1 MSPFVQLLGW
11 SVLHALW
18 EVCLL
23 GAVAAGAG
31 RLLRGRLRHGLDLL
45 VLGLCVGVPVLTAWH
60 FQHPSLAAPAFMPG
74 GLEGLEARVAVA
86 LPAPGPLAGPFWG
99 RLQAALQA
107 HLPLVAAL
115 WGLGAGLM
123 ALRLAG
129 GYAFGVHRKRQ
140 GVEAPAPWQDVLD
153 GLAGRMGLSRR
164 IRLLGTTWGL
174 TPMVVGLWKP
184 VVLLPLVLISHLP
197 PDHLEA
203 LLAHELAHV
212 RRLDP
217 LVNFFQGL
225 VEVLLFFHPVVWWL
239 SARIRA
245 DREGLADAL
254 AARNLGE
261 PRRLALALDALDDLQ
276 SALHPHPFPALAAGG
291 GPLLTRI
298 QRLLSPRPAAGSP
311 WGLLSLVLVPCA
323 ALALRAAQP
332 SPSPIP
338 APPAALA
345 QLDALAARE
354 GLDPQLLRSMAW
366 AESGFDPAARSPRGA
381 MGLLQVMPATALK
394 YGARNLNDPAQVLA
408 AGARYLRTLLD
419 HYHGDVR
426 KAVAAYNCGEQAL
439 DAGRMT
445 DEAARYRALV
455 MQVLSAKAVR
465 PEAPLAE
472 GEVQGVLRRLGK
484 GRLLV
489 QLRARVRGT
498 LEMTFRSGSEGRA
511 LGTLRVGGR
520 TSDGSP
526 ASTSWQEIRPRI
538 ALGIPASGT
547 ALTIIGADPD
557 LGWRG
562 EARVPLEGA
571 WAGFRFQMGRPGK

>member
-18 EVCLL
+18 EVCVL
-23 GAVAAGAG
+23 GAAAAGAG

-45 VLGLCVGVPVLTAWH
+45 ILGLCVVAPVLTAWH
-60 FQHPSLAAPAFMPG
+60 FQHPSLPMVAFTPG
-74 GLEGLEARVAVA
+74 GLEGLQAAVAV
-86 LPAPGPLAGPFWG
+86 PAPGSLAGPSWG

-115 WGLGAGLM
+115 WGLGAGFM

-129 GYAFGVHRKRQ
+129 GYAFGMHRKRQ

-153 GLAGRMGLSRR
+153 DLSGRMGLPRR
-164 IRLLGTTWGL
+164 IPLLGTTWGL
-174 TPMVVGLWKP
+174 TPMVVGLWRP

-217 LVNFFQGL
+217 LLHLLQGL
-225 VEVLLFFHPVVWWL
+225 AEVLLFFHPVAWWL
-239 SARIRA
+239 SGRIRA
-245 DREGLADAL
+245 DREELADAL
-254 AARNLGE
+254 AVRNLGE

-276 SALHPHPFPALAAGG
+276 SALPPHPFPALAAGG

-298 QRLLSPRPAAGSP
+298 QRLMSPRPASGSP

-332 SPSPIP
+332 SPTPIP
-338 APPAALA
+338 APPATLA
-345 QLDALAARE
+345 QLDALSVRE

-394 YGARNLNDPAQVLA
+394 YGATNLDDPAQVLA
-408 AGARYLRTLLD
+408 AGARYLRALLD
-419 HYHGDVR
+419 HYHGNVR
-426 KAVAAYNCGEQAL
+426 KAVAAYNCGEQAM

-445 DEAARYRALV
+445 GEAARYRALV
-455 MQVLSAKAVR
+455 MQVFSAKAVQ

-472 GEVQGVLRRLGK
+472 GEVQGVLRRLGN
-484 GRLLV
+484 GRILV
-489 QLRARVRGT
+489 QLRARVRDG
-498 LEMTFRSGSEGRA
+498 LDMTFRSGHAGRA
-511 LGTLRVGGR
+511 LGTLRVGSR
-520 TSDGSP
+520 TSGGS
-526 ASTSWQEIRPRI
+526 STSTAWQEIRPRI
-538 ALGIPASGT
+538 ALAAPASGT
-547 ALTIIGADPD
+547 ALAIIGVDPG

-571 WAGFRFQMGRPGK
+571 WAGFQFQMTRSGK

>member
-23 GAVAAGAG
+23 GAVAAGVG
-31 RLLRGRLRHGLDLL
+31 RLLQGRLRHGLDLL
-45 VLGLCVGVPVLTAWH
+45 VLGLCVGAPVLTAWH
-60 FQHPSLAAPAFMPG
+60 FQHPSLPAIAFAPG
-74 GLEGLEARVAVA
+74 GLDGLEATVASG
-86 LPAPGPLAGPFWG
+86 LSGPGPVAESFWG
-99 RLQAALQA
+99 HWQTSLQA

-123 ALRLAG
+123 ALRWAG
-129 GYAFGVHRKRQ
+129 GYAFGGYQRRRGLEV
-140 GVEAPAPWQDVLD
+140 PAPWQSVVD
-153 GLAGRMGLSRR
+153 GLAGRMGLPRK
-164 IRLLGTTWGL
+164 IRLLGTTWAM
-174 TPMVVGLWKP
+174 TPMVVGLWRP

-217 LVNFFQGL
+217 LLNFFQGL
-225 VEVLLFFHPVVWWL
+225 AEVLLFFHPVAWWL
-239 SARIRA
+239 SVRIRA
-245 DREGLADAL
+245 DREELADAL
-254 AARNLGE
+254 AAQNLGE

-276 SALHPHPFPALAAGG
+276 TAFPPHPFPALAAGG
-291 GPLLTRI
+291 GHLLTRI

-311 WGLLSLVLVPCA
+311 WGLLSLALIPCA
-323 ALALRAAQP
+323 ALALRVALP
-332 SPSPIP
+332 SPAPIP

-345 QLDALAARE
+345 QLDALAGRE

-394 YGARNLNDPAQVLA
+394 YGATNLHDPAQVLA

-426 KAVAAYNCGEQAL
+426 KAVAAYNCGEQAM

-455 MQVLSAKAVR
+455 MQVFSAKAVQ

-472 GEVQGVLRRLGK
+472 GEVQGVLRRLGN
-484 GRLLV
+484 GRFLV
-489 QLRARVRGT
+489 QLRAKVRGN
-498 LEMTFRSGSEGRA
+498 LEMGFQAGDTGRT
-511 LGTLRVGGR
+511 LGTLRVGSR
-520 TSDGSP
+520 NPDGTCVL
-526 ASTSWQEIRPRI
+526 TSWQELRPRI
-538 ALGIPASGT
+538 VVRDPKPGTVLRILGE
-547 ALTIIGADPD
+547 DPG

-571 WAGFRFQMGRPGK
+571 WMGFQFQMAKPGK